1 MTRSPS
7 FPNLASLRLGEKI
20 LLFMEFARLDLLWT
34 LLAII
39 GLVLLIRWRR
49 RKSFFAHP
57 LLFYLR
63 PHLRSASPLIYLPR
77 FLEYVALGFLVVA
90 LLEPVLPYA
99 ERLVVKQGL
108 DIIMVLDL
116 SSSMQE
122 PIDLKGSLERQRQGL
137 KTREKSRL
145 EAVKDAM
152 AVFVQRRQDD
162 RLAIVV
168 FSENGYV
175 VAPMTFDEDY
185 VRRYLQMV
193 DNKTLSGEG
202 QTAIGEGIFTSVD
215 LALKQARDGRG
226 ASKGKVMVVLT
237 DGENN
242 TGRDLYEAISRAKA
256 ENFKIHFIG
265 VEVDRVRD
273 APRLIAAVES
283 TGGKYYDVRDARQLE
298 SAYADINNTER
309 GAFLVKTLDKHVP
322 WFYPFALVALG
333 FLAASVALRAI
344 PYFIEVS

>member
-1 MTRSPS
+1 MQ
-7 FPNLASLRLGEKI
+7 
-20 LLFMEFARLDLLWT
+20 FARLDLLWT
-34 LLAII
+34 FVAVIILLA
-39 GLVLLIRWRR
+39 LIRWRR
-49 RKSFFAHP
+49 RKSYFTHP
-57 LLFYLR
+57 LLFYLQ
-63 PHLRSASPLIYLPR
+63 PHLRPASPLVYVPK
-77 FLEYVALGFLVVA
+77 FLEYVALGFLAVA

-99 ERLVVKQGL
+99 ERLVAKQGL

-122 PIDLKGSLERQRQGL
+122 PIDLKGSLARLREGI
-137 KTREKSRL
+137 KTKEKSRL
-145 EAVKDAM
+145 DAVKEAM
-152 AVFVQRRQDD
+152 SAFVQRRQDD
-162 RLAIVV
+162 RLAVVV

-175 VAPMTFDEDY
+175 VAPMTFDEAY
-185 VRRYLQMV
+185 VWRYLQLV
-193 DNKTLSGEG
+193 DNKTLAGEG

-215 LALKQARDGRG
+215 LALKQARDGKG

-265 VEVDRVRD
+265 VEVDRARD

-298 SAYADINNTER
+298 SAYADISNTER
-309 GAFLVKTLDKHVP
+309 GAFLVKTLDKQVP
-322 WFYPFALVALG
+322 WFYPFALAALSL
-333 FLAASVALRAI
+333 LAASVALRAI
-344 PYFIEVS
+344 PYFVEVS